1 MPRSSWI
8 FLVLLTGTLLVAV
21 YGLLYQG
28 PPGPASLQVAEVPDG
43 SQEIAWLHPATTPY
57 TWERFVAGLQYLA
70 RLRSDWQIT
79 VDVSGAF
86 PTATTAVASVGIRRA
101 GYRGVL
107 WFRWYKLT
115 GQHGQ
120 AAWLERLA
128 SRKPPPLAI
137 VGGGSSD
144 RARDLAEWLER
155 NRQQSGYAPPLLITT
170 ATADS
175 VFTANQ
181 EEHPLLDLYPGHAF
195 RCCFS
200 NRQMAEATLDF
211 VFSQPELRPA
221 QGPIFLAF
229 WEDDPYSRDF
239 MDQCRDLLWH
249 WQSDPQQSLLR
260 RRGSPGDVTF
270 VQIPIRHSVGPVNEP
285 NPPESL
291 AVQKLVEELTQSD
304 REHRALLILPG
315 EIKPVRRLLRALVR
329 AAPSASS
336 KLIVATGDAVDFNAV
351 FRDRQL
357 TWPLQE
363 LPCQLVLFCHRD
375 PVHAGAGFRPA
386 VATPSSLVPWLPA
399 RTTEKSRVAS
409 SAHYSPSSSHDHVIT
424 PSGTHDLLLY
434 ADVGAAL
441 IDAAFHQNQL
451 LGDSQAVRDRLADSK
466 DETGHPR
473 FTAKGERHG
482 GRGEFVVLLRP
493 LREGNRILPR
503 ARLLVSQRV
512 GPAGQGEWRIESVF
526 AVADDLPTSS
536 STSGQSPSSGQND
549 GPPPP

>member
-8 FLVLLTGTLLVAV
+8 FLVLLMATLLAAV
-21 YGLLYQG
+21 YVLLYQG
-28 PPGPASLQVAEVPDG
+28 PPDPAALQVAEVPEGD
-43 SQEIAWLHPATTPY
+43 QEIAWLHPATTPY
-57 TWERFVAGLQYLA
+57 SWERFVAGLQYLA
-70 RLRSDWQIT
+70 RRRADWQLT
-79 VDVSGAF
+79 VDVRGAF
-86 PTATTAVASVGIRRA
+86 PSATTAVASVGIRRS

-128 SRKPPPLAI
+128 ARKPPPLAI

-144 RARDLAEWLER
+144 RARDLAEWLEQHR
-155 NRQQSGYAPPLLITT
+155 RQSSYAPPLLITT

-175 VFTANQ
+175 VFTAKQ
-181 EEHPLLDLYPGHAF
+181 EEKPLLDLYPGRAF

-211 VFSQPELRPA
+211 VFSQPDLRPT
-221 QGPIFLAF
+221 QSPIFLAF

-270 VQIPIRHSVGPVNEP
+270 VQIPIRHSIGPVNEP

-291 AVQKLVEELTQSD
+291 AVQKLVEELTQTD
-304 REHRALLILPG
+304 REQRALLILPG

-329 AAPSASS
+329 AAPTVASR
-336 KLIVATGDAVDFNAV
+336 LIVATGDAVDFNAI
-351 FRDRQL
+351 FRDRHL
-357 TWPLQE
+357 AWPLQE

-375 PVHAGAGFRPA
+375 PVHAGAGFQATGASPA
-386 VATPSSLVPWLPA
+386 PVGQGIARRSTEQTASESLT
-399 RTTEKSRVAS
+399 RRSAS
-409 SAHYSPSSSHDHVIT
+409 SRLDPVLT

-451 LGDSQAVRDRLADSK
+451 LSDPQAIRDRLADSK
-466 DETGHPR
+466 DEMGYPR
-473 FTAKGERHG
+473 FTAKGERHS
-482 GRGEFVVLLRP
+482 GRGEFIVLLQP
-493 LREGNRILPR
+493 LRVGNRILPR
-503 ARLLVSQRV
+503 ARVLVSQRI
-512 GPAGQGEWRIESVF
+512 GPAGQGDWRIESVF
-526 AVADDLPTSS
+526 PVADDLPTLL
-536 STSGQSPSSGQND
+536 PPSGQND